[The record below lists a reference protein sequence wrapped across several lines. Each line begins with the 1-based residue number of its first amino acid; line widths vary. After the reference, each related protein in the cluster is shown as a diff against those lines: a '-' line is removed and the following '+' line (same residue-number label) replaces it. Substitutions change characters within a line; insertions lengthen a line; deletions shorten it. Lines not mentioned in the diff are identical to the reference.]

1 MSFRVI
7 KGLFEAALLLYGAAI
22 VAVERLWAPGLLPL
36 GWIAPAFFV
45 LYDGVFIWLFGRY
58 ERMKPEKIML
68 VSMAMRGVKFL
79 AVAVMMF
86 VWTVLDL
93 PQRAP
98 FLIYLLGFYVLS
110 SLLEGWSTSAYN
122 REKKAK

>member
-7 KGLFEAALLLYGAAI
+7 KGVFEAALLLYGAAI

-45 LYDGVFIWLFGRY
+45 LYDGAFIWLFGRY
-58 ERMKPEKIML
+58 EKMKPEKIML

>member
-7 KGLFEAALLLYGAAI
+7 KGIFEAALLLYGAAI

-45 LYDGVFIWLFGRY
+45 LYDGAFIWLFGRY

>member
-7 KGLFEAALLLYGAAI
+7 KGVFEAALLLYGAAI

-45 LYDGVFIWLFGRY
+45 LYDGAFIWLFGRY

-122 REKKAK
+122 REKKAN

>member
-7 KGLFEAALLLYGAAI
+7 KGLFEAALLLFGAAI
-22 VAVERLWAPGLLPL
+22 VAVDRLWAPGLLPL

-45 LYDGVFIWLFGRY
+45 LYDGAFIWLFGRY

>member
-45 LYDGVFIWLFGRY
+45 LYDGAFIWLFGRY

-86 VWTVLDL
+86 VWTVLAL

>member
-36 GWIAPAFFV
+36 GWIATAFFV
-45 LYDGVFIWLFGRY
+45 LYDGAFIWLFGRY

-98 FLIYLLGFYVLS
+98 FLLYLLGFYVLS

>member
-7 KGLFEAALLLYGAAI
+7 KGLFEAALLLFGAAI

-45 LYDGVFIWLFGRY
+45 LYDGAFIWLFGRY

-98 FLIYLLGFYVLS
+98 FLLYLLGFYVLS

>member
-7 KGLFEAALLLYGAAI
+7 KGLFEVALLLYGAAI

-45 LYDGVFIWLFGRY
+45 LYDGAFIWLFGRY

>member
-45 LYDGVFIWLFGRY
+45 LYDGAFIWLFGRY

>member
-45 LYDGVFIWLFGRY
+45 LYDGAFIWLFGRY

-98 FLIYLLGFYVLS
+98 FLLYLLGFYVLS

>member
-7 KGLFEAALLLYGAAI
+7 KGLFEAALLLFGAAI

-45 LYDGVFIWLFGRY
+45 LYDGAFIWLFGRY

>member
-7 KGLFEAALLLYGAAI
+7 KGLFEAALLLFGAAI

-45 LYDGVFIWLFGRY
+45 LYDGAFIWLFERY

>member
-1 MSFRVI
+1 
-7 KGLFEAALLLYGAAI
+7 
-22 VAVERLWAPGLLPL
+22 
-36 GWIAPAFFV
+36 
-45 LYDGVFIWLFGRY
+45 
-58 ERMKPEKIML
+58 MKPEKIML

>member
-7 KGLFEAALLLYGAAI
+7 KGLFETALLLFGAAI

-45 LYDGVFIWLFGRY
+45 LYDGAFIWLFGRY

-98 FLIYLLGFYVLS
+98 FLLYLLGFYVLS

>member
-7 KGLFEAALLLYGAAI
+7 KGVFEAALLLYGAAI

-45 LYDGVFIWLFGRY
+45 LYDGAFIWLFGRY